1 MSFIAKSLVAISIMA
16 APSAYSADLANYNA
30 QQFDYSSPPA
40 FSWDGA
46 YIGAHG
52 GVASPKSILWPVA
65 VV

>member
-30 QQFDYSSPPA
+30 QQFDYTSRQPFPGMGLIS
-40 FSWDGA
+40 
-46 YIGAHG
+46 AHMA
-52 GVASPKSILWPVA
+52 ASPHQKSILWPVA